1 MWACDLLHQ
10 GRFNRTEMTMA
21 PPDPNSTGR
30 RGWFTGGTFDDFQRD
45 VNRFFDDMARDFRG
59 VASRLRPTSALR
71 LDVHESENE
80 LCVVADLPGVAPED
94 VEVRVDGNMLTV
106 SAERRSDSE
115 QQQASYHM
123 MERGHGFMRRTVQ
136 LPFAPDPDSVR
147 ANCDNGVL
155 TVRMPKHS
163 GPRGGRRI
171 DVTSTGTARS
181 ATPPPAK
188 PADDHEERRAMP
200 AEGPGTVAAGA
211 V

>member
-1 MWACDLLHQ
+1 
-10 GRFNRTEMTMA
+10 MA
-21 PPDPNSTGR
+21 PPDPNSSGR
-30 RGWFTGGTFDDFQRD
+30 RGWFTGGTLDDFQRD
-45 VNRFFDDMARDFRG
+45 MNRFFDDMARDFRG

-94 VEVRVDGNMLTV
+94 VDVRVDGNLLTV

-115 QQQASYHM
+115 QEHASYHM
-123 MERGHGFMRRTVQ
+123 MERSRGFMRRTVQ
-136 LPFAPDPDSVR
+136 LPFTPDPDSVR
-147 ANCDNGVL
+147 ASCDKGVL

-171 DVTSTGTARS
+171 DVGSSAAARS
-181 ATPPPAK
+181 TAPPSK
-188 PADDHEERRAMP
+188 PADEHEEKRATP
-200 AEGPGTVAAGA
+200 AEGPGTSAAGA